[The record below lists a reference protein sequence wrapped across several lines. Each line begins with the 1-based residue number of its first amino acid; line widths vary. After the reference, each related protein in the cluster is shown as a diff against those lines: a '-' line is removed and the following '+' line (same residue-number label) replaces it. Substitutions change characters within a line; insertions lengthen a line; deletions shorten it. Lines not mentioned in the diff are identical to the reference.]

1 MRVPKDPAAW
11 VHVLTPGKG
20 PRWTGSPCGGGA
32 GGAQGLESSGGWGGA
47 WNFLLRPWR
56 GHCAQREAFS
66 LVT

>member
-1 MRVPKDPAAW
+1 MRVPKDPATW

-47 WNFLLRPWR
+47 WNFLL
-56 GHCAQREAFS
+56 
-66 LVT
+66 